1 MKGISGKRQPMSH
14 TAYAGGNSKVAS
26 EAMDS
31 TDGFK
36 KGGKAMGKGMGKPM
50 GKPMGGSMD
59 YAGGYK
65 HGGKSMGKAEG
76 VMSKAHAGR
85 KPRKSGG
92 GVMSMAAGSGTPRG
106 KASNC

>member
-1 MKGISGKRQPMSH
+1 MKGKSAKLAPKSH
-14 TAYAGGNSKVAS
+14 TAYSGGNSKVAA

-36 KGGKAMGKGMGKPM
+36 KGGKA
-50 GKPMGGSMD
+50 
-59 YAGGYK
+59 
-65 HGGKSMGKAEG
+65 MGKAEG

-92 GVMSMAAGSGTPRG
+92 GVMSSAAGAVSVRG
-106 KASNC
+106 KAANY

>member
-1 MKGISGKRQPMSH
+1 MKGKASKLTPMSH

-36 KGGKAMGKGMGKPM
+36 KGGKAMGKGM

>member
-1 MKGISGKRQPMSH
+1 MKGKTEKLTPKSH

-26 EAMDS
+26 EMMEG
-31 TDGFK
+31 TNGFK
-36 KGGKAMGKGMGKPM
+36 KGGKAMGKA
-50 GKPMGGSMD
+50 MGGSMD
-59 YAGGYK
+59 HAGGYAK
-65 HGGKSMGKAEG
+65 GGKSMGKAEG

-92 GVMSMAAGSGTPRG
+92 GVMSSASGSGTPRG

>member
-1 MKGISGKRQPMSH
+1 MKGKASKLTPKSH

-36 KGGKAMGKGMGKPM
+36 KGGKAMGK
-50 GKPMGGSMD
+50 
-59 YAGGYK
+59 
-65 HGGKSMGKAEG
+65 AEG
-76 VMSKAHAGR
+76 MFSKAHAGR

-92 GVMSMAAGSGTPRG
+92 GVLSSASGSGTPRG
-106 KASNC
+106 KGVNY